1 MNPIISLIIR
11 SFVAVPMTVIVW
23 LISNFAFNQPFLLSS
38 AFAIA
43 AGVITHLFLGL
54 YMQTRFLKKHRL
66 TRKEYLYIMKNL
78 SEAKRKIRRL
88 NKALF
93 GVRDITSVKQRIEI
107 HRIAKKIYKITMK
120 EPKRFYKAE
129 SFYFSHL
136 DSVVELSETYGFL
149 STQPKKN
156 AELERSLAETRR
168 TVNELNKT
176 LEEDLYKLISDDID
190 HLNFEIDVAKH
201 TIKKEKEAKFDDE
214 NRWLK

>member
-11 SFVAVPMTVIVW
+11 SFVAVPVTAIVW
-23 LISNFAFNQPFLLSS
+23 LLSFFPFGQTFLFSS
-38 AFAIA
+38 TIAIA

-66 TRKEYLYIMKNL
+66 TRKEYLYLMKNL

-93 GVRDITSVKQRIEI
+93 GIRDIASVKQRIEI
-107 HRIAKKIYKITMK
+107 FRISKKIHKITMK

-129 SFYFSHL
+129 PFYFSHL

-156 AELERSLAETRR
+156 AELELSLIETRK
-168 TVNELNKT
+168 TLNELNKT
-176 LEEDLYKLISDDID
+176 LEEDLYKVISDDID

-201 TIKKEKEAKFDDE
+201 TLKKEKDAKFHEE